1 MMALSSRERLIKT
14 INHEDPG
21 KVVVD
26 MGSTTVTGI
35 QAHALKLLRKKMGL
49 EDRPVKVNEP
59 FQLLGMVEE
68 DVRESLGID
77 VVGIDPNYTVYG
89 FENKGW
95 KPWTLPCG
103 DPVEVAEGFEVAEG
117 ENGETYMFP
126 CGDRSA
132 EPCAVLMKGGYF
144 FNNITRVNKA
154 YDESTSDAREDFKE
168 DFAVL
173 SEHKLRNIEEKVNY
187 YYDNTGYG
195 MIYSSILT
203 AMGDMGF
210 LQGPAVKKPDGIR
223 EPQDWLLAYYTAPE
237 YVKDCYEMQVE
248 IAIEN
253 AKRIK
258 EATSDKMQVMMVS
271 GTDFGTQNGPYIS
284 KDMFRE
290 FYLKPFRRVN
300 DWIHEN
306 TSWKVFFHTC
316 GSIVELLPDL
326 YEAGVDILN
335 PVQCSAAGMEPNMLK
350 KEWGEKFVFWG
361 GGVDTQ
367 KTLPFGTPEE
377 VYDEVT
383 ERLRIFAPGGGF
395 VFNTIHNIQGPTS
408 PENLEAMFRA
418 IKDYNQKSENK

>member
-1 MMALSSRERLIKT
+1 MALDSRERLIKT

-35 QAHALKLLRKKMGL
+35 QAHALRLLREKMGL
-49 EDRPVKVNEP
+49 EEKPVKVNEP
-59 FQLLGMVEE
+59 FQLLGMIEE
-68 DVRESLGID
+68 DTRECLGID

-89 FENKGW
+89 FENKDW
-95 KPWTLPCG
+95 KPWTLPSG
-103 DPVEVAEGFEVAEG
+103 DPVEVAGGFEVKEG
-117 ENGETYMFP
+117 PDREIYMFP
-126 CGDRSA
+126 CGDRNTK
-132 EPCAVLMKGGYF
+132 PCAVLMEGGYF
-144 FNNITRVNKA
+144 FNNITRIRKP
-154 YDESTSDAREDFKE
+154 YDEATSSAREDFKN

-173 SEHKLRNIEEKVNY
+173 SEHKLRNVEEKVNY
-187 YYDNTGYG
+187 YYNNTGYG

-210 LQGPAVKKPDGIR
+210 LQGPAVKEPDGIR
-223 EPQDWLLAYYTAPE
+223 DPQEWLLAYYTAPD
-237 YVKDCYEMQVE
+237 YVHDCYEMQAE

-253 AKRIK
+253 AKLLK
-258 EATSDKMQVMMVS
+258 EATGDKMQVMMVS

-290 FYLKPFRRVN
+290 FYLKPFQKVN
-300 DWIHEN
+300 GWIHEN
-306 TSWKVFFHTC
+306 TNWKVFFHTC

-335 PVQCSAAGMEPNMLK
+335 PVQCSAEGMDPVMLK
-350 KEWGEKFVFWG
+350 QQWGDRFVFWG

-377 VYDEVT
+377 VYEEVSQ
-383 ERLRIFAPGGGF
+383 RLGIFAPGGGF
-395 VFNTIHNIQGPTS
+395 VFNTIHNVQGPTDA
-408 PENLEAMFRA
+408 ENLEAMFAA
-418 IKDYNQKSENK
+418 IADYNKKMENK